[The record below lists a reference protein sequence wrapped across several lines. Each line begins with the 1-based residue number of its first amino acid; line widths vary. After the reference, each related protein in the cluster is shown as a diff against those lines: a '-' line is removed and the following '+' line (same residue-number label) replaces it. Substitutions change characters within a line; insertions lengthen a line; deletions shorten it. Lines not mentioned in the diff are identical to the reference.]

1 MIFELTLTIM
11 RKKAPRSLKNENKIE
26 IKSMNGIEDNNDD
39 IYGNLNLRDFGKLVR
54 GSDFEESSSDGMWKT
69 LLTLAM
75 MPKPFG
81 MTWKMDNMI
90 KFLKSRGYSIVKRY
104 DIDTEEDFEV
114 AVKSGSEYV
123 PDSRNIIETFSD
135 EMQNFIIEWST
146 SFSKNKE

>member
-26 IKSMNGIEDNNDD
+26 IKSMNGIEDNNDG
-39 IYGNLNLRDFGKLVR
+39 IYGNLNLSDFGKLVR

-81 MTWKMDNMI
+81 MTWKRDNMI
-90 KFLKSRGYSIVKRY
+90 KFLRSRGYSIIKRY

>member
-39 IYGNLNLRDFGKLVR
+39 IYGNLNLSDFGKLVR

-81 MTWKMDNMI
+81 MTWKRDNMI
-90 KFLKSRGYSIVKRY
+90 KFLKSRGYSIIKRY

>member
-39 IYGNLNLRDFGKLVR
+39 IYGNLNLSDFRKLVR

-81 MTWKMDNMI
+81 MTWKRDNMI
-90 KFLKSRGYSIVKRY
+90 KFLRSRGYSIIKRY

>member
-39 IYGNLNLRDFGKLVR
+39 IYGNLNLSDFGKLVR

-81 MTWKMDNMI
+81 MTWKRDNMI
-90 KFLKSRGYSIVKRY
+90 KFLRSRGYSIIKRY

>member
-81 MTWKMDNMI
+81 MTWKRDNMI

>member
-11 RKKAPRSLKNENKIE
+11 RKKAPRSLKNENKIK
-26 IKSMNGIEDNNDD
+26 IRSMNGVEDNNDD
-39 IYGNLNLRDFGKLVR
+39 TYGNLNLSDFGKLVR
-54 GSDFEESSSDGMWKT
+54 SSDFEESGSDGMWKT

-81 MTWKMDNMI
+81 MTWKRDNMI

>member
-39 IYGNLNLRDFGKLVR
+39 IYGNLNLSDFGKLVR

-81 MTWKMDNMI
+81 MTWKRDNMI

>member
-1 MIFELTLTIM
+1 
-11 RKKAPRSLKNENKIE
+11 
-26 IKSMNGIEDNNDD
+26 MNGIEDNNDD

-81 MTWKMDNMI
+81 MTWKRDNMI

>member
-11 RKKAPRSLKNENKIE
+11 RKKAPRSLKNENKIK
-26 IKSMNGIEDNNDD
+26 IKSMNGVEDNNDD
-39 IYGNLNLRDFGKLVR
+39 IYGNLNLSDFGKLVR

-81 MTWKMDNMI
+81 MTWKRDNMI